1 MSIPFSYLQMSKL
14 TSMDVFCQEKIR
26 FGFMYAFGEKDR
38 QRDLKN
44 LCKKI
49 KGTGIG
55 WNPIII

>member
-1 MSIPFSYLQMSKL
+1 
-14 TSMDVFCQEKIR
+14 MDVFCQEKIR